1 MILVSKLFLP
11 LNIFRV
17 NLVSPGK
24 YNVIYFNFMLFL
36 NQILLGVMLICHN
49 LVHAFLASFRLVCH
63 LSNGGAISKIKKNK
77 DNLRNGTL
85 LITHVANFSE
95 NQPTQVQMS
104 VRPSQTIVFNLH
116 KSLKTLDSLVKAT
129 KTG

>member
-1 MILVSKLFLP
+1 MPQFSP
-11 LNIFRV
+11 CIFVFIPVGVPCIKWR
-17 NLVSPGK
+17 S
-24 YNVIYFNFMLFL
+24 YF
-36 NQILLGVMLICHN
+36 
-49 LVHAFLASFRLVCH
+49 
-63 LSNGGAISKIKKNK
+63 KIKKNK